1 MNTNKKKT
9 LPFLAIL
16 LGIPAF
22 FSFPACSWFGQ
33 TVDQALTVSG
43 NIELT
48 QVNVSF
54 KVPGK
59 LVDLP
64 MEEGMKVRKDQVL
77 ARLDDGQLQRQRE
90 REQAGLAGAES
101 MEPQLL
107 MAIRLQKAQLA
118 AEQEVRRA
126 ELGQAEARLQELLS
140 GSRKQEVQQAQAALE
155 EARSQHRQATQDW
168 ERAQVLHKND
178 DISTSQRDMFQA
190 RFQSTQA
197 FVRQAEERL
206 ALVQEGARQEQIE
219 QARAQVERCKAAI
232 QLTEA
237 GRLEI
242 RRKELELETRRAETS
257 RARSMLA
264 VTESQLSDMTIHSPL
279 SGIVLVKSAEVGEVV
294 AAGTSVATI
303 ADLEKPWLRAYLNE
317 RNLGRV
323 KIGDAVKVTTDS
335 FPDKVYQG
343 RISFISS
350 QAEFTPKQIQTQE
363 ERVKLV
369 YRIKIEVDNPQQE
382 LKLNMPAD
390 AEIQLH

>member
-1 MNTNKKKT
+1 MRMNRIKT
-9 LPFLAIL
+9 LLLILAPLIVPVSMGL
-16 LGIPAF
+16 T
-22 FSFPACSWFGQ
+22 SCSWFPQ
-33 TVDQALTVSG
+33 TSGNSLIVSG

-48 QVNVSF
+48 QVNISF

-64 MEEGMKVRKDQVL
+64 LEEGMTIQKEQIL
-77 ARLDDGQLQRQRE
+77 ARLDAIQIQRQRE
-90 REQAGLAGAES
+90 REQAGLVSAES
-101 MEPQLL
+101 MEPQLM

-118 AEQEVRRA
+118 AEQEIRRA
-126 ELGQAEARLQELLS
+126 ELEQAEARLQELLT

-178 DISTSQRDMFQA
+178 DISTSQRDMYLA

-206 ALVQEGARQEQIE
+206 ALVQEGARREQID

-232 QLTEA
+232 KLTEA
-237 GRLEI
+237 GQLEI
-242 RRKELELETRRAETS
+242 QRKELELETRKAETS

-264 VTESQLSDMTIHSPL
+264 VIDSQLSDMTIHSPTN
-279 SGIVLVKSAEVGEVV
+279 GVVLVKSAEVGEVI
-294 AAGTSVATI
+294 AAGTSVATV
-303 ADLEKPWLRAYLNE
+303 ADLEKPWVRAYLSE

-323 KIGDAVKVTTDS
+323 KIGDPVKVTTDS
-335 FPDKVYQG
+335 FPRKVYQG

-390 AEIQLH
+390 AEIMLH